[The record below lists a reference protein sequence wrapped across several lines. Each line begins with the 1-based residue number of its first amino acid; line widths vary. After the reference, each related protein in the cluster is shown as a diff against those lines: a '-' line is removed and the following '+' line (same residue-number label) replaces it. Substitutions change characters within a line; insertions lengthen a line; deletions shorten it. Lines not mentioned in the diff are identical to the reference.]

1 MFGKLILKSKKP
13 NKIFKKQ
20 KLRNEKRN
28 WKKKTEFLKKQ
39 KQNKIFNRKL
49 KKKKKKIESKMQLQK
64 KMFKRQKI
72 QKSKIKFLLT
82 KTSKNKKG
90 TEF

>member
-1 MFGKLILKSKKP
+1 
-13 NKIFKKQ
+13 
-20 KLRNEKRN
+20 
-28 WKKKTEFLKKQ
+28 
-39 KQNKIFNRKL
+39 
-49 KKKKKKIESKMQLQK
+49 MQLRK

-90 TEF
+90 TEFQKNRNLKKKKNFFWKRRYQKTKTKQTKIFEKQKLKKQKSKQNF